1 MTRDEASKE
10 LRRVSRIV
18 FAVERSFRLL
28 QRLSP
33 ASYFS
38 DPRATEIYMGCW
50 LIAGIALGFM
60 CYLMSGVY
68 PAWLVCLLFIV
79 SGLRVTDITQAVV
92 NIGVFDHLGQTGG
105 QEVANVL
112 RSLVLLVANYI
123 ELFFW
128 FGLVYVPLSLKNA
141 SGISDAFYF
150 SAVTQLTVGYGDITP
165 TGAARAIAAVQAAL
179 GWLLSLLVIARFVAF
194 LPNIRENKASDD
206 RAK

>member
-105 QEVANVL
+105 QEVAND
-112 RSLVLLVANYI
+112 I